1 MMSGFHLNKTLRV
14 DDTAPDQ
21 VQKEHNMNEE
31 LQQAI
36 VQAIE
41 SMTGV
46 AQSAY
51 TFGAQQMPE
60 VVEQLLVW
68 ETARLSLLLVLFT
81 LGLIAS
87 LWGLKSVFFNPDIAK
102 AKADAVAAKA
112 AYAAGEPWTRMYEGS
127 ERTSS
132 KYDRIVDNT
141 GPIQKESDIPVLILS
156 TMGFVLFG
164 LTTADVGLEL
174 IKITLAPK
182 VWLIEYAAGLVK

>member
-1 MMSGFHLNKTLRV
+1 
-14 DDTAPDQ
+14 
-21 VQKEHNMNEE
+21 MNEE

-41 SMTGV
+41 SMTGA

-60 VVEQLLVW
+60 VVEQLLKW

-81 LGLIAS
+81 AGLIVS
-87 LWGLKSVFFNPDIAK
+87 LWGLKSVFFSPDRAK
-102 AKADAVAAKA
+102 AKADVVAAQA
-112 AYAAGEPWTRMYEGS
+112 AYDAGEPWTRLFEGS
-127 ERTSS
+127 EYTSG
-132 KYDRIVDNT
+132 KYDRIVGNT
-141 GPIQKESDIPVLILS
+141 RPLQKESDIPVLIFS
-156 TMGFVLFG
+156 AVGFVLFG
-164 LTTADVGLEL
+164 LATMDVGLEL

>member
-1 MMSGFHLNKTLRV
+1 
-14 DDTAPDQ
+14 
-21 VQKEHNMNEE
+21 MNEE
-31 LQQAI
+31 LQLAI

-60 VVEQLLVW
+60 VIEQLLLW

-81 LGLIAS
+81 VGVIAS
-87 LWGLKSVFFNPDIAK
+87 LWGFKSVFFSPDIAK
-102 AKADAVAAKA
+102 AKAEAVDAKA
-112 AYAAGEPWTRMYEGS
+112 AYEAGEPWTRMFPGS
-127 ERTSS
+127 SVTSD
-132 KYDRIVDNT
+132 KYDRIMGNT
-141 GPIQKESDIPVLILS
+141 GPIQRESDIGVLVFS

-164 LTTADVGLEL
+164 LATADVGLEL

>member
-1 MMSGFHLNKTLRV
+1 MS
-14 DDTAPDQ
+14 
-21 VQKEHNMNEE
+21 EE

-51 TFGAQQMPE
+51 TFGEQQMPE

-68 ETARLSLLLVLFT
+68 ETARLSLLFVLFA
-81 LGLIAS
+81 LGFIAS
-87 LWGLKSVFFNPDIAK
+87 LWGLKSVFFSPDIAK

-112 AYAAGEPWTRMYEGS
+112 AYDAGEPWTRMYEGA
-127 ERTSS
+127 EVTSS
-132 KYDRIVDNT
+132 KYDRIVANA
-141 GPIQKESDIPVLILS
+141 GPIQKDSDIGVLVFS
-156 TMGFVLFG
+156 TMGFLFLG
-164 LTTADVGLEL
+164 LNAISTGLKL
-174 IKITLAPK
+174 LKITLAPK

>member
-1 MMSGFHLNKTLRV
+1 
-14 DDTAPDQ
+14 
-21 VQKEHNMNEE
+21 MNEE

-60 VVEQLLVW
+60 VIEQLLVW
-68 ETARLSLLLVLFT
+68 ETARLSFLLVLFMM
-81 LGLIAS
+81 GLIVS

-112 AYAAGEPWTRMYEGS
+112 AYDAGEPWTRMYEGT
-127 ERTSS
+127 EVTSGR
-132 KYDRIVDNT
+132 YDRIVDNT
-141 GPIQKESDIPVLILS
+141 GPIQKESDIAVLIFS

-164 LTTADVGLEL
+164 LATADVGLEL
-174 IKITLAPK
+174 LKITIAPK

>member
-1 MMSGFHLNKTLRV
+1 
-14 DDTAPDQ
+14 
-21 VQKEHNMNEE
+21 MNEE

-36 VQAIE
+36 VQAIQ

-60 VVEQLLVW
+60 VVEQLLKW
-68 ETARLSLLLVLFT
+68 ETARLSLLFVLFA
-81 LGLIAS
+81 LGFIAS

-112 AYAAGEPWTRMYEGS
+112 AYDAGEPWTRMYDGS
-127 ERTSS
+127 SITSG
-132 KYDRIVDNT
+132 KYDKIVDNT
-141 GPIQKESDIPVLILS
+141 GPIQKESDIGVLIFS

-164 LTTADVGLEL
+164 LATADVGLEL
-174 IKITLAPK
+174 LKITIAPK

>member
-1 MMSGFHLNKTLRV
+1 
-14 DDTAPDQ
+14 
-21 VQKEHNMNEE
+21 MNEE

-51 TFGAQQMPE
+51 MFGAQQMPE
-60 VVEQLLVW
+60 VVEQLLKW

-81 LGLIAS
+81 AGSIVS

-112 AYAAGEPWTRMYEGS
+112 AYDAGEPWTRLYPGS
-127 ERTSS
+127 ECTSV
-132 KYDRIVDNT
+132 KYDRIVDKT
-141 GPIQKESDIPVLILS
+141 GLIQKDSDVAVLIFS
-156 TMGFVLFG
+156 TMCLFLFG
-164 LTTADVGLEL
+164 LATMDVGLEL

>member
-1 MMSGFHLNKTLRV
+1 
-14 DDTAPDQ
+14 
-21 VQKEHNMNEE
+21 MNEE

-60 VVEQLLVW
+60 VIEQLLVW
-68 ETARLSLLLVLFT
+68 ETTRLSLLLVLFT
-81 LGLIAS
+81 SGFIVS

-112 AYAAGEPWTRMYEGS
+112 AYDAGEPWTRLFEGS
-127 ERTSS
+127 ECTSGR
-132 KYDRIVDNT
+132 YDRIVDNT
-141 GPIQKESDIPVLILS
+141 GPIQKESDIGVLIFS
-156 TMGFVLFG
+156 TMGCVLFG

-174 IKITLAPK
+174 VKITLAPK